1 MYESVTVITKYD
13 KKIFVTSDC
22 VQCYKVMFVTMCDK
36 ILLQV
41 HQVFHAASD
50 ITTFDKIFSPTVL
63 VMTKCVDHYKIL
75 MITVFRVQN

>member
-1 MYESVTVITKYD
+1 MKTL
-13 KKIFVTSDC
+13 
-22 VQCYKVMFVTMCDK
+22 

-41 HQVFHAASD
+41 HQVFQAASD

-63 VMTKCVDHYKIL
+63 VMTKCFDHYKIL